1 MAKKYQL
8 DVSLFERM
16 VNNEIPS
23 YVLAEQHR
31 MRPEIAGLVAPA
43 IYPFLKNH
51 SSVEGRPHVRGV
63 GIDVFCI
70 SHNVQESKVNIFKLK
85 LNRFDS
91 QFVFIRIMSW

>member
-1 MAKKYQL
+1 MGKKYQL

-43 IYPFLKNH
+43 IYKHLRNH
-51 SSVEGRPHVRGV
+51 PSVMNRPDVRGV
-63 GIDVFCI
+63 DANVFCI
-70 SHNVQESKVNIFKLK
+70 THINYENKVIKIEKQLQTNIKLISC
-85 LNRFDS
+85 FY
-91 QFVFIRIMSW
+91 